1 MEMSKAQTLINI
13 ASYLSKHS
21 EATDEEI
28 SSSLNISKT
37 YLTECKKDINALLPH
52 VCQILLRKNEVNL
65 LKSKLSMNVRFERE
79 IIDKLQKVYPNDKL
93 GSVRICLPEDKITN
107 EYLNIAL
114 WSPQNDRSHID
125 FWLKRLLYD
134 IFFIVNV
141 DGSIDYR
148 LASTCES
155 MDGYSRW
162 RLKLKDDL
170 YWSDGKSVTND
181 DILYTMNIILDKY
194 NTPIQDIKK
203 VSHNEI
209 IFSLFKDDALFFL
222 KIDRIPIFPAHSP
235 FNYEVT
241 NGPFL
246 LKKNKSKN
254 QYNLYRNKNY
264 YREGYP
270 KIDQVKL
277 KIFNRPSFAVKAV
290 VDGDMDFFFPRSL
303 IETRQYTPAM
313 VPNFL
318 FNDSNYWA
326 ILINKNSRNLDSESK
341 INRLK
346 ESLDHDIISQSFFRE
361 ILRAIKIR
369 STKKKL
375 SLNIG
380 YIADMPSIAL
390 KYLIRSISYCLGLE
404 PDTAVDVNGC
414 SFESI
419 GKTIDIILGQFY
431 FGQWYSRLRFYFH
444 SKGECNIFG
453 INDPEIDSLL
463 DRLDLTIPI
472 DERNRLGKQILDVLN
487 DKNMI
492 ILLTPCFEYILSNL
506 HIEQSSK
513 LSSVTDF
520 IMNLSDIVVERKRIT
535 V

>member
-1 MEMSKAQTLINI
+1 MSKAQTLINI

-52 VCQILLRKNEVNL
+52 VCQMLLRKNEIDL
-65 LKSKLSMNVRFERE
+65 LKSRLNTNVSFERE
-79 IIDKLQKVYPNDKL
+79 IIDKLQKVYPNGKL
-93 GSVRICLPEDKITN
+93 GSVRGASSEDKPTN

-114 WSPQNDRSHID
+114 WSPPNDRSHVD
-125 FWLKRLLYD
+125 FWLRFLLYD
-134 IFFIVNV
+134 VLFIVNS
-141 DGSIDYR
+141 DGNIDYR
-148 LASTCES
+148 LASICENI
-155 MDGYSRW
+155 DGYSKW
-162 RLKLKDDL
+162 RVRLKDDL
-170 YWSDGKSVTND
+170 YWSDGKPVNSD
-181 DILYTMNIILDKY
+181 DVLYTMNIIMGDC

-203 VSHNEI
+203 VSYNEI

-222 KIDRIPIFPAHSP
+222 KIGKIPIFPAHSP
-235 FNYEVT
+235 SNYEVT

-246 LKKNKSKN
+246 LKKNKSTN
-254 QYNLYRNKNY
+254 QYNLYKNKNY
-264 YREGYP
+264 YRKGYP

-290 VDGDMDFFFPRSL
+290 VDGEIDFFFPRSL
-303 IETRQYTPAM
+303 IETRQYTPAT

-318 FNDSNYWA
+318 FDDSSYWVL
-326 ILINKNSRNLDSESK
+326 LINKNSRNLDNESK

-346 ESLDHDIISQSFFRE
+346 ESLDNGIISQCFFRE
-361 ILRAIKIR
+361 IPRAIKVR

-375 SLNIG
+375 SLKIG
-380 YIADMPSIAL
+380 YIADMPSIAI
-390 KYLIRSISYCLGLE
+390 KYLLKSISCCLGLE
-404 PDTAVDVNGC
+404 PDTAVDVSEC

-419 GKTIDIILGQFY
+419 RKTIDVILGEFY

-444 SKGECNIFG
+444 SDGECNIFG

-463 DRLDLTIPI
+463 DRLDVTIPI
-472 DERNRLGKQILDVLN
+472 DERNLLGKQILDILH

-513 LSSVTDF
+513 LNSVLDF
-520 IMNLSDIVVERKRIT
+520 IVNLSDIVVERNKKIT